1 MVAWPVDALRACEAV
16 AAIVIAAP
24 PGHEEVLGGEGLTV
38 VAGGATRARSVEN
51 ALREVATDLVAIH
64 DAARPLLTPQLVEEL
79 IAALLADPEASGVIA
94 AAPITDTV
102 KRAAS
107 SARGS
112 FRTPEAQEEPR
123 VVGETLDR
131 TELWGAQ
138 TPQVFWTKA
147 LRGALAVGDA
157 SRDAATDEA
166 MLVEQA
172 GGKVLIHP
180 SGPENLKVTT
190 PHDLGVAEM
199 VLAERLG
206 GSGRA

>member
-16 AAIVIAAP
+16 HAIVIAAP
-24 PGHEEVLGGEGLTV
+24 PGHEEVLAGEGLTV
-38 VAGGATRARSVEN
+38 VTGGSTRSHSVEN
-51 ALREVATDLVAIH
+51 ALREVTTDLVAIH
-64 DAARPLLTPQLVEEL
+64 DAARPLLTPGLAEAL
-79 IAALLADPEASGVIA
+79 IAALVADPEASGAIA

-102 KRAAS
+102 KRAGAGL
-107 SARGS
+107 AV
-112 FRTPEAQEEPR
+112 EA
-123 VVGETLDR
+123 TLDR

-138 TPQVFWTKA
+138 TPQVFWAKA
-147 LRGALAVGDA
+147 LRGALAVDDVD
-157 SRDAATDEA
+157 RDAATDEA

-190 PHDLGVAEM
+190 PHDLRVAE
-199 VLAERLG
+199 VLLAERLG

>member
-16 AAIVIAAP
+16 EAIVIAAP
-24 PGHEEVLGGEGLTV
+24 PGHEEVLAGEGLTV
-38 VAGGATRARSVEN
+38 VTGGSTRSHSVEN
-51 ALREVATDLVAIH
+51 ALREVTTDLVAIH
-64 DAARPLLTPQLVEEL
+64 DAARPLLTPDLTEALVV
-79 IAALLADPEASGVIA
+79 ALVADPDASGAIA

-102 KRAAS
+102 KRAGDGLAV
-107 SARGS
+107 
-112 FRTPEAQEEPR
+112 E
-123 VVGETLDR
+123 ETLDR

-147 LRGALAVGDA
+147 LRGALAVDDVD
-157 SRDAATDEA
+157 RDAATDEA

-190 PHDLGVAEM
+190 PHDLRVAE
-199 VLAERLG
+199 VLLAERLG
-206 GSGRA
+206 SSGRA

>member
-16 AAIVIAAP
+16 GAIVIAAP
-24 PGHEEVLGGEGLTV
+24 PGHEEVLAGEGLTV
-38 VAGGATRARSVEN
+38 VTGGATRSHSVEN
-51 ALREVATDLVAIH
+51 ALREVSTDLVAIH
-64 DAARPLLTPQLVEEL
+64 DAARPLLTPQLVEAL
-79 IAALLADPEASGVIA
+79 VAALEADSDAAGVIA

-102 KRAAS
+102 KRTGAGLAV
-107 SARGS
+107 
-112 FRTPEAQEEPR
+112 EA
-123 VVGETLDR
+123 TLDR
-131 TELWGAQ
+131 AELWGAQ

-147 LRGALAVGDA
+147 LRGALAVDDA
-157 SRDAATDEA
+157 ARDAATDEA

-190 PHDLGVAEM
+190 PHDLRVAEAL
-199 VLAERLG
+199 LAERLS